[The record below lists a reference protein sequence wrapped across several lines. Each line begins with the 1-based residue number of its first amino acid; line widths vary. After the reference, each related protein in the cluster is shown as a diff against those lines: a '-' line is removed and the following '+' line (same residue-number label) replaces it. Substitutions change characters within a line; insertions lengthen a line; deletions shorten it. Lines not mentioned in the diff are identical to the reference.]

1 VKVTRTMPAEGWVP
15 VANTTAQSR
24 TLSWRAKGLLL
35 DLLSFP
41 DGYHITFDKLIDL
54 AKRAGDP
61 DVEGRDALRRAMQ
74 ELERKGYIAHVR
86 SRIPNPAPGGQR
98 WKTETVVCDLP
109 GVVPNPGPT
118 GFQDPQVSGLRETGT
133 SSFPE
138 VINNTEFYKTGEQD
152 EAGQHAT
159 ALAAARA
166 RQQAGANDHDRLARL
181 YNAADRLDDD
191 QLRRLLL
198 AFEVK
203 RKKIYRDC
211 RNAAIRQLDAKD
223 PWLTKGPDG
232 TRNVDL
238 LSYKYALQ
246 HYEQAE
252 QLPTWLTRFP
262 RQRRAA

>member
-1 VKVTRTMPAEGWVP
+1 MPAEGWVP
-15 VANTTAQSR
+15 VANVTAQSR

-41 DGYHITFDKLIDL
+41 DGYHITFDKLVDL

-86 SRIPNPAPGGQR
+86 SRVPNPLPGGQR
-98 WKTETVVCDLP
+98 WRTETVVCDVP
-109 GVVPNPGPT
+109 GVVCNPGPT
-118 GFQDPQVSGLRETGT
+118 GFQDPQVSGVRETGT

-152 EAGQHAT
+152 EAVQHAT
-159 ALAAARA
+159 ALTSVRA
-166 RQQAGANDHDRLARL
+166 GQQAGSDLAPRLQGF
-181 YNAADRLDDD
+181 YDAADRLDDD

-198 AFEVK
+198 AFEMK
-203 RKKIYRDC
+203 RKKVYRDC

-238 LSYKYALQ
+238 LSFKYGLQ
-246 HYEQAE
+246 HYEQKP
-252 QLPTWLTRFP
+252 QMPTWLIRFP